1 MQQLLRTFL
10 STKSVSSTAGS
21 FGLLILRVSFALL
34 MLTHGFGKMS
44 NFSAMSAN
52 FDPIGLG
59 GGFSL
64 SLVVF
69 AEVFCSIGLL
79 VGLLTRAAMIPLI
92 INMLVAVFVAHGGD
106 PLAAKEMALLYL
118 AVYVVVLFT
127 GPGKYSIDKLIWK

>member
-1 MQQLLRTFL
+1 MQQLLKSFL
-10 STKSVSSTAGS
+10 STRAVSSSAGS
-21 FGLLILRVSFALL
+21 FGLLVLRVGFALL
-34 MLTHGFGKMS
+34 MITHGFSKMS
-44 NFSAMSAN
+44 NFSTMSAS

-59 GGFSL
+59 GGLSL

-118 AVYVVVLFT
+118 VVYVTILFT
-127 GPGKYSIDKLIWK
+127 GPGKYSVDRYIWK